1 MSSQRSVK
9 RRKPNPCAS
18 TPVPHPKQHTTT
30 NKMDCT
36 IPLPR
41 CNTPSLPF
49 ESHCPAPNPPRP
61 ALEPPRPSLPTPCPS
76 FQTPAAGLEIP
87 CSALQSS
94 CTADSSCSGSQCC
107 EPLSAQSHPC
117 SKTQGVCC
125 DSAAVPCMDEHCQK
139 LIEEYCSQ
147 CLDHDPCPVENCT
160 FDHCD
165 ECCDNTCTE
174 QCSTQ
179 VPIPLSLHP

>member
-1 MSSQRSVK
+1 MSSQRTVK
-9 RRKPNPCAS
+9 RRRPNGSPS
-18 TPVPHPKQHTTT
+18 IPVPHPSTKK
-30 NKMDCT
+30 KMDSS

-41 CNTPSLPF
+41 YHTQSLPF
-49 ESHCPAPNPPRP
+49 ESHSSAIDTARLGLQTAAPPSV
-61 ALEPPRPSLPTPCPS
+61 LESYGS
-76 FQTPAAGLEIP
+76 V
-87 CSALQSS
+87 LQSP
-94 CTADSSCSGSQCC
+94 CAADSSCLGSQCC
-107 EPLSAQSHPC
+107 EPLSTQKQC

-165 ECCDNTCTE
+165 QCCDNTCTE
-174 QCSTQ
+174 QCSTE
-179 VPIPLSLHP
+179 VHIPLPASIP